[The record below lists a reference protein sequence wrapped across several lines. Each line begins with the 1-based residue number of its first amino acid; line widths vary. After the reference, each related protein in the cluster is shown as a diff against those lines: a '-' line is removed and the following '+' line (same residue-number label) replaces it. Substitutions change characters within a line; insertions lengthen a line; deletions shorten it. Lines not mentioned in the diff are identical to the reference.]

1 VTLEGDATSFGSPVP
16 QKRRKR
22 IALAALPQ
30 KSLPAFFQDGSL
42 SIGPALAVRFAG
54 LNPIVPKPAFA
65 FLDRVSLAPTADSWA
80 VRPGPA
86 VSVVLAGS
94 AGFQV
99 SAPTPASADRY
110 VVDCDFLDLTFS
122 ILLCWFF
129 SVIGKGCDNTATP
142 DLGINRNSS
151 RDSCDQNGYFRSR
164 TRRVNRDRA
173 PSTNRLHR
181 ARTQSRQ

>member
-1 VTLEGDATSFGSPVP
+1 MLRRLVLPPTKKAPTDRAGGLTTEITSGV
-16 QKRRKR
+16 
-22 IALAALPQ
+22 
-30 KSLPAFFQDGSL
+30 FQDGSL
-42 SIGPALAVRFAG
+42 SIGPALAVRFAC

-110 VVDCDFLDLTFS
+110 VVGCDFLDLTFL

-129 SVIGKGCDNTATP
+129 SVIGKGCDNTAT
-142 DLGINRNSS
+142 LI
-151 RDSCDQNGYFRSR
+151 
-164 TRRVNRDRA
+164 
-173 PSTNRLHR
+173 
-181 ARTQSRQ
+181 